1 MCLITVLF
9 SANDCFL
16 PSTCSMLSTM
26 CQTFT
31 LMNFSWSCKRCLGS
45 VQIHQLYGEPWNKQD
60 IQWRRYVGTFV
71 KFLYIL
77 ILCKLSRITIERSA
91 EKRSAFAARI
101 GTYEAEQ
108 LVFVDKSTV
117 DRHTTYRGRAW
128 AIRGMKATRKAFFVH
143 RRRLVDTLDM

>member
-1 MCLITVLF
+1 M
-9 SANDCFL
+9 
-16 PSTCSMLSTM
+16 
-26 CQTFT
+26 
-31 LMNFSWSCKRCLGS
+31 
-45 VQIHQLYGEPWNKQD
+45 
-60 IQWRRYVGTFV
+60 GTFA

-108 LVFVDKSTV
+108 LVFVDESTV

-143 RRRLVDTLDM
+143 GRQLVDTLDM